1 MKHRLAKILQERG
14 TSTRLAEKTGMKPSV
29 ISELC
34 SGKIR
39 IHEGHIDMICDALN
53 IPAWHLFADPDEI
66 FPEAYKELISAYLS
80 LDEDDKRV
88 VDKFMF
94 PHKQQP
100 CMSYSVLIFHAWFCF
115 TTGKLS
121 QTACI

>member
-94 PHKQQP
+94 PHKQQSP
-100 CMSYSVLIFHAWFCF
+100 PANIALNPPAAIKNDSTASQKVL
-115 TTGKLS
+115 
-121 QTACI
+121 